1 MMLVQVKAVEV
12 VAYHLASNQGES
24 FVRSGVPEI
33 QSPPQVRVALDG
45 KKPERAVIDP
55 FNLCLLFGAAHQRAP
70 KSVVC
75 VAYRLDHKARLP
87 KRRRIRGKSLLHAF
101 MFVVEKI
108 NVLGGTWRVGRLMKH
123 RRTAHE
129 TVRVAVG
136 RQKSKHFALERT

>member
-55 FNLCLLFGAAHQRAP
+55 FDLCLLIGAANQRAP
-70 KSVVC
+70 ESVVC
-75 VAYRLDHKARLP
+75 VADRFDHEAGLP
-87 KRRRIRGKSLLHAF
+87 KGRHVRGECLLHAF

-108 NVLGGTWRVGRLMKH
+108 NVLGGTWRASCLMKH

>member
-33 QSPPQVRVALDG
+33 QSPAQLRVALDG

-55 FNLCLLFGAAHQRAP
+55 FDLCLLIGAAHQRAP
-70 KSVVC
+70 ETVVC
-75 VAYRLDHKARLP
+75 VADRFDRKAGLP
-87 KRRRIRGKSLLHAF
+87 KRRRIRGESLLHAF
-101 MFVVEKI
+101 LFAVKEI
-108 NVLGGTWRVGRLMKH
+108 NVLRGAWRAGCLMKN

-129 TVRVAVG
+129 AVRVAVG
-136 RQKSKHFALERT
+136 RQKSKHFVLER